1 MYRADTL
8 GPLQFFSTCNFEFIL
23 DPPKM
28 NFKTFNN
35 IDLGKFKQLDY
46 FSAVEVKVCM
56 KSKTLLFFLRLFI
69 KSNHTA

>member
-28 NFKTFNN
+28 NFKKTFNN
-35 IDLGKFKQLDY
+35 TDLGKFKQLDY
-46 FSAVEVKVCM
+46 FSAVEVKVCK
-56 KSKTLLFFLRLFI
+56 KSKTLLLFFI
-69 KSNHTA
+69 KIIH